1 MFSVALP
8 PDWFRGVMNLLY
20 FLGRFHV
27 QVLHLPITLVLL
39 VFAFEYLSRRE
50 RYRVLSAAMPLLWGL
65 TAASAVV
72 AAVLGYVHFQEGG
85 FETSSG
91 VLHQYAGLAV
101 ACLCVAGWIAH
112 TRARPLYDRGV
123 VVLGVVLLL
132 SIVVTGHTGG
142 NLTHGAAFMVEYGPQ
157 PLRAL
162 AGLEAPRPPVTDLAQ
177 ADPFHDVVRPILVQR
192 CSSCHGPDKIKGSL
206 QVTSHEALLG
216 TGDSGAAGIVPGD
229 VEKSEVLRRVLL
241 PSTDEERMPAEGQPG
256 LSEGQI
262 ALLRWWIE
270 TGAPQN
276 VTLGELAVPDDVRP
290 SLLAAV
296 GLGGGAAAPGAEAV
310 VAADQDTVSSL
321 DRSGF
326 IARQLSRSDALLA
339 VRPVAPGGDLAKA
352 QLDVLAA
359 ASPHIAELDLSHSN
373 LEDAE
378 LEPIA
383 KLTRLTHL
391 ELQGNRLTDAGV
403 RTLQPLSE
411 LRVLNLYGNRSIS
424 NASLTTL
431 AALPRLE
438 RVYLWQTSVTPA
450 GVADLRRRRPE
461 LVIDLGDNAPRAAG
475 T

>member
-50 RYRVLSAAMPLLWGL
+50 RYRALGAAMPLLWGL
-65 TAASAVV
+65 TGASAVV

-91 VLHQYAGLAV
+91 VLHQYAGIVV

-112 TRARPLYDRGV
+112 RHARPLYDRGV
-123 VVLGVVLLL
+123 VVLGVVLVL

-177 ADPFHDVVRPILVQR
+177 ADPFHDIVRPMLVR
-192 CSSCHGPDKIKGSL
+192 HCSSCHGPDKIKGSL

-229 VEKSEVLRRVLL
+229 AEKSEVLRRVLL

-270 TGAPQN
+270 AGAPQN

-290 SLLAAV
+290 ALLAAV
-296 GLGGGAAAPGAEAV
+296 GLGGGAARGAEAV
-310 VAADQDTVSSL
+310 VAADQETVSTL

-326 IARQLSRSDALLA
+326 IARQLSRSEALLA
-339 VRPVAPGGDLAKA
+339 VSPVAPGGDLAKA

-359 ASPHIAELDLSHSN
+359 ASLHIAELDLSHSG
-373 LEDAE
+373 LQDAD
-378 LEPIA
+378 LASIA

-391 ELQGNRLTDAGV
+391 ELQGNQLTDAGV
-403 RTLQPLSE
+403 RALQPLSE
-411 LRVLNLYGNRSIS
+411 LRVLNLYGNRGIT
-424 NASLTTL
+424 NASLAML
-431 AALPRLE
+431 AELPKLQRA
-438 RVYLWQTSVTPA
+438 YLWQTGVTAA
-450 GVADLRRRRPE
+450 GVAQLRRRRPE
-461 LVIDLGDNAPRAAG
+461 LVIDLGDDAPRVAG